1 MSVSTAKAPSSDGE
15 FEVIDTKKLSSGMR
29 NRKKSQA
36 ELLVEGTID
45 GAAKLVPEDYKPY
58 VEMLKPA
65 VEPVFNII
73 HMLIPYV
80 FMIGSLL
87 KDVWE
92 KAQPY
97 HPQELGG
104 AFLGLLM
111 VFFGGTYVTTIAAV
125 EAFRQCGW
133 ERTEKHLKIL
143 FANYEKAAA
152 ASKKDDD
159 KDEDGDG
166 IPDVQQL
173 SSNELYRRKALLVAK
188 SVNPDD
194 VSNALA
200 GIWSGIFGVLC
211 TLRIQFAH
219 AITLGAAIG
228 DVLHSGAHKY
238 LEPTLNEIV
247 PKEYHKW
254 VPTIVKYSCRC
265 IAVSIAWIV
274 QRVISAFHSAIR
286 GSELALT
293 GICAYL
299 KRHGHIKEV
308 PETGSQLW
316 FGLHIGLAVMGFLWQ
331 LRLGF
336 SLPFPINILFLP
348 LSIFEWILVNVVGS
362 NL

>member
-1 MSVSTAKAPSSDGE
+1 
-15 FEVIDTKKLSSGMR
+15 
-29 NRKKSQA
+29 
-36 ELLVEGTID
+36 
-45 GAAKLVPEDYKPY
+45 
-58 VEMLKPA
+58 
-65 VEPVFNII
+65 
-73 HMLIPYV
+73 
-80 FMIGSLL
+80 
-87 KDVWE
+87 
-92 KAQPY
+92 
-97 HPQELGG
+97 
-104 AFLGLLM
+104 M

-152 ASKKDDD
+152 ASKK
-159 KDEDGDG
+159 DGDG